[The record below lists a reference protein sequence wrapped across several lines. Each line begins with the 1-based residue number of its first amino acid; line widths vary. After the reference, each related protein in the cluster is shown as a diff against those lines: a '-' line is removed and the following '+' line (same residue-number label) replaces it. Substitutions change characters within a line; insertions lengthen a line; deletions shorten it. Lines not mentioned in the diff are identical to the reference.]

1 MARAERMRARQE
13 GRAPRHLRDIDY
25 VLGVSDLTRQ
35 GALRF
40 AVTEGGEFLAPPEKA
55 AVPPLVELPKLM
67 AAAHGFLDDPD
78 SETDLRILLAPGS
91 SLGGA
96 RPKASV
102 MDHDGRPSLAKFPK
116 KDDLYSV
123 GAWEHLALGL
133 ARDAGIRTAESE
145 LLPID
150 GQDVILLPRFDR
162 QGSTRIP
169 FLSAMS
175 LLDGVDQE
183 ARSYLDIGE
192 VIRRFG
198 SSPRSDL
205 REIWRRMAFNV
216 LISNTDDHLRNHG
229 FLYAGMGGWTLSPA
243 YDINP
248 VPAQIKPR
256 FLSTAIGENPE
267 DTSASLALALEV
279 AEYFDMEAT
288 EARDVASE
296 VAEVTRQW
304 ADRARATGIR
314 GSEIDLMASAFE
326 HDDLSL
332 ALNSS

>member
-1 MARAERMRARQE
+1 
-13 GRAPRHLRDIDY
+13 DY

-40 AVTEGGEFLAPPEKA
+40 TLAEGEEFLAPPEKA
-55 AVPPLVELPKLM
+55 AAPPIVELPMLM
-67 AAAHGFLDDPD
+67 AAAQGFLVDPD
-78 SETDLRILLAPGS
+78 SERELKILLAPGS

-102 MDHDGRPSLAKFPK
+102 IGEGGRLSLAKFPK
-116 KDDLYSV
+116 KDDPYSV
-123 GAWEHLALGL
+123 AAWEHLALDL

-145 LLPID
+145 LLSIE
-150 GQDVILLPRFDR
+150 GQGVILLPRFDR
-162 QGSTRIP
+162 DGLVRIP
-169 FLSAMS
+169 FLSAMNM
-175 LLDGVDQE
+175 LDGVDQE
-183 ARSYLDIGE
+183 ARSYLEIAE

-198 SSPRSDL
+198 SSARSDL
-205 REIWRRMAFNV
+205 REIWRRMVFNV

-229 FLYAGMGGWTLSPA
+229 FLYAGEGGWTLSPA

-279 AEYFDMEAT
+279 AEYFDMEGE
-288 EARDVASE
+288 EARAVARE
-296 VAEVTRQW
+296 VAEVTRHW
-304 ADRARATGIR
+304 SDRARAMGIQ
-314 GSEIDLMASAFE
+314 GSEIVLMTSAFE
-326 HDDLSL
+326 HDDLTL
-332 ALNSS
+332 ALGSP